1 MTTRPLYSSDSSCRI
16 GAIFL
21 QGMHVPAPKSR
32 SFGRGILAISFG
44 IFRSVE
50 DCAKHAWCEN
60 KSMKRINNLINE
72 MKRKLRFFLLM
83 NYFSSKART
92 IRPLAAWSSCGLRH
106 CFRNKSASSLS
117 SSRRILF
124 NLNVSSG
131 ASFSMIESIVIL
143 LSPFNCSILAKGV
156 FLRRLIRSLKDRHS
170 MVPCCL
176 IQLRFEALFEKEEGL
191 SFVFIEEDSRQP
203 QCFFRT

>member
-1 MTTRPLYSSDSSCRI
+1 M
-16 GAIFL
+16 
-21 QGMHVPAPKSR
+21 
-32 SFGRGILAISFG
+32 SFGNR
-44 IFRSVE
+44 RSSKGCEKEV
-50 DCAKHAWCEN
+50 WCEN
-60 KSMKRINNLINE
+60 KKIERINKLINE
-72 MKRKLRFFLLM
+72 MKRKFCPFFFMDYL
-83 NYFSSKART
+83 SSKART
-92 IRPLAAWSSCGLRH
+92 IWPRAAWSSCGLRH